1 MADVELSTLGS
12 VVKTAYEAE
21 ADTNAFEDL
30 DVTKLDGLDDSAY
43 KGQTLDTTTAYEL
56 VLTDAG
62 KIVDLTNASATALTI
77 PANAAVAF
85 PVDTRIDIH
94 QNGAGLVTVGITTDT
109 LRGEVVSQGQYK
121 GMSLW
126 KRAATEWVVFG
137 GTT

>member
-30 DVTKLDGLDDSAY
+30 DETKLDGLDDTAY

-56 VLTDAG
+56 VLGDAG
-62 KIVDLTNASATALTI
+62 KIVDLTNAAAIALTI
-77 PANAAVAF
+77 PANSAVAF

-121 GMSLW
+121 FMSLW
-126 KRAATEWVVFG
+126 KRAATEWVVAG

>member
-21 ADTNAFEDL
+21 ANTNAFEDA
-30 DVTKLDGLDDSAY
+30 DKAKLDALDDTAY
-43 KGQTLDTTTAYEL
+43 KGQNLQTGTTYEL
-56 VLTDAG
+56 VLADAG
-62 KIVDLTNASATALTI
+62 KIVDLTNAAAIALTI
-77 PANAAVAF
+77 PANSAVAF

-109 LRGEVVSQGQYK
+109 LRGDVISQGQYNFL
-121 GMSLW
+121 SLW
-126 KRAATEWVVFG
+126 KRTATEWVVAG